1 MTGMSNTLHSLK
13 PTSRRPLHGLM
24 VLLVEDSL
32 TAGEAVRLMCITSGA
47 RLRRADCMESARRH
61 LRIYRPDVAI
71 VDMGLPDGDGAE
83 LISEL
88 AQATPRTQTIIGL
101 SADPSR
107 ATAAMKAGADSFIE
121 KPLNSIAGFQSAI
134 LMNLPTHRRPMDIRL
149 LPDLAFEADQRAL
162 QEDLNHALELLNK
175 NDKEDAQSGYLAAFI
190 SGVARTASD
199 PTLEQA
205 AERYSTTQNRSDL
218 RAALT
223 DFLAEKIAV

>member
-1 MTGMSNTLHSLK
+1 MTGMSNRLHSLK

-47 RLRRADCMESARRH
+47 RLRRADCMTSARRH

-83 LISEL
+83 LIAEL
-88 AQATPRTQTIIGL
+88 AQANPRTQTIIGL

-107 ATAAMKAGADSFIE
+107 ATAAMEAGADSFIE
-121 KPLNSIAGFQSAI
+121 KPLNSVAGFQSAI
-134 LMNLPTHRRPMDIRL
+134 LMNLPHHRRPMDIRL

-162 QEDLNHALELLNK
+162 QEDLIHALELLNNTK
-175 NDKEDAQSGYLAAFI
+175 DGANSGYLAAFVT
-190 SGVARTASD
+190 GVARTASD

-205 AERYSTTQNRSDL
+205 AEQYSTTQNPSYL

-223 DFLAEKIAV
+223 DFLADKIAV

>member
-1 MTGMSNTLHSLK
+1 MTGMSNRLHSLK

-47 RLRRADCMESARRH
+47 RLRRADCMTSARRH

-83 LISEL
+83 LIAEL
-88 AQATPRTQTIIGL
+88 AQANPRTQTIIGL

-107 ATAAMKAGADSFIE
+107 ATAAMEAGADSFIE
-121 KPLNSIAGFQSAI
+121 KPLNSVAGFQSAI
-134 LMNLPTHRRPMDIRL
+134 LMNLPHHRRPMDIRL

-162 QEDLNHALELLNK
+162 QEDLIHALELLNNTK
-175 NDKEDAQSGYLAAFI
+175 DGANSGYLAAFVT
-190 SGVARTASD
+190 GVARTASD

-205 AERYSTTQNRSDL
+205 AEQYSTTQNPSDL

-223 DFLAEKIAV
+223 DLLADKIAV

>member
-1 MTGMSNTLHSLK
+1 M
-13 PTSRRPLHGLM
+13 
-24 VLLVEDSL
+24 
-32 TAGEAVRLMCITSGA
+32 EA
-47 RLRRADCMESARRH
+47 D
-61 LRIYRPDVAI
+61 
-71 VDMGLPDGDGAE
+71 
-83 LISEL
+83 
-88 AQATPRTQTIIGL
+88 
-101 SADPSR
+101 
-107 ATAAMKAGADSFIE
+107 ADSFIE

-134 LMNLPTHRRPMDIRL
+134 LMNLPNHRRPMDIRL

>member
-1 MTGMSNTLHSLK
+1 MTGMSNRLHSLK

-47 RLRRADCMESARRH
+47 RLRRADCMTSARRH

-83 LISEL
+83 LIAEL
-88 AQATPRTQTIIGL
+88 AQANPRTQTIIGL
-101 SADPSR
+101 SAEPSR
-107 ATAAMKAGADSFIE
+107 ATAAMEAGADSFIE
-121 KPLNSIAGFQSAI
+121 KPLNSVAGFQSAI
-134 LMNLPTHRRPMDIRL
+134 LMNLPHHRRPMDIRL

-162 QEDLNHALELLNK
+162 QEDLIHALELLNNTK
-175 NDKEDAQSGYLAAFI
+175 DGANPGYLAAFVT
-190 SGVARTASD
+190 GVARTASD

-205 AERYSTTQNRSDL
+205 AEQYSTTQNTSDL
-218 RAALT
+218 RADLT
-223 DFLAEKIAV
+223 DFLADKIAV

>member
-1 MTGMSNTLHSLK
+1 MTGMSKTLHSLK

-47 RLRRADCMESARRH
+47 RLRRAYCMTSARRH

-88 AQATPRTQTIIGL
+88 AQASPRTQTIIGL

-107 ATAAMKAGADSFIE
+107 TTTAIKAGADSFIE
-121 KPLNSIAGFQSAI
+121 KPLNSVAGFQSAI
-134 LMNLPTHRRPMDIRL
+134 LMNLPNHRRPMDIRL

-162 QEDLNHALELLNK
+162 QEDLVHALDLLN
-175 NDKEDAQSGYLAAFI
+175 NKEGVQPSYLAAFI
-190 SGVARTASD
+190 AGVARTASD

-205 AERYSTTQNRSDL
+205 AERYLTTENRSDL
-218 RAALT
+218 RTALT
-223 DFLAEKIAV
+223 EFLAEKIAV

>member
-1 MTGMSNTLHSLK
+1 MTGMSNRLHSLK

-47 RLRRADCMESARRH
+47 RLRRADCMTSARRH
-61 LRIYRPDVAI
+61 LKIYRPDVAI

-83 LISEL
+83 LIAEL
-88 AQATPRTQTIIGL
+88 AQANPRTQTIIGL

-107 ATAAMKAGADSFIE
+107 ATAAMEAGADSFIE
-121 KPLNSIAGFQSAI
+121 KPLNSVAGFQSAI
-134 LMNLPTHRRPMDIRL
+134 LMNLPHHRRPMDIRL

-162 QEDLNHALELLNK
+162 QEDLIHALELLNNTK
-175 NDKEDAQSGYLAAFI
+175 DGANSGYLAAFVT
-190 SGVARTASD
+190 GVARTASD

-205 AERYSTTQNRSDL
+205 AEQYSTTQNPSDL

-223 DFLAEKIAV
+223 DFLADKIAV

>member
-1 MTGMSNTLHSLK
+1 
-13 PTSRRPLHGLM
+13 M

-47 RLRRADCMESARRH
+47 RLRRADCMTRAPRH

-83 LISEL
+83 LIAEL
-88 AQATPRTQTIIGL
+88 AQANPRTQTIIGL

-107 ATAAMKAGADSFIE
+107 ATAAMEAGADSFIE
-121 KPLNSIAGFQSAI
+121 KPLNSVAGFQSAI
-134 LMNLPTHRRPMDIRL
+134 LMNLPHHRRPMDIRL

-162 QEDLNHALELLNK
+162 QEDLIHALELLNNTK
-175 NDKEDAQSGYLAAFI
+175 DGANSGYLAAFVT
-190 SGVARTASD
+190 GVARTASD

-205 AERYSTTQNRSDL
+205 AEQYSTTQNPSDL

-223 DFLAEKIAV
+223 DFLADKIAV

>member
-1 MTGMSNTLHSLK
+1 MTGMSNRLHSLK

-47 RLRRADCMESARRH
+47 RLRRADCMTSARRH

-71 VDMGLPDGDGAE
+71 VYMGLPDGDGAE
-83 LISEL
+83 LIAEL
-88 AQATPRTQTIIGL
+88 AQANPRTQTIIGL

-107 ATAAMKAGADSFIE
+107 ATAAMEAGADSFIE
-121 KPLNSIAGFQSAI
+121 KPLNSVAGFQSAI
-134 LMNLPTHRRPMDIRL
+134 LMNMPHHRRTMDIRL

-162 QEDLNHALELLNK
+162 QEDLIHALELLNNTK
-175 NDKEDAQSGYLAAFI
+175 YVANPGYLAAFVT
-190 SGVARTASD
+190 GVARTASD

-205 AERYSTTQNRSDL
+205 AEQYSTTQNPSDL

-223 DFLAEKIAV
+223 DFLADKIAV

>member
-1 MTGMSNTLHSLK
+1 MTGMSNRLHSLK

-47 RLRRADCMESARRH
+47 RLRRADCMTSARRH

-83 LISEL
+83 LIAEL
-88 AQATPRTQTIIGL
+88 AQANPRTQTIIGL

-107 ATAAMKAGADSFIE
+107 ATAAMEAGADSFIE
-121 KPLNSIAGFQSAI
+121 KPLNSVAGFQSAI
-134 LMNLPTHRRPMDIRL
+134 LMNLPHHRRPMDIRL

-162 QEDLNHALELLNK
+162 QEDLIHALELLNNTK
-175 NDKEDAQSGYLAAFI
+175 DGANSGYLAAFVT
-190 SGVARTASD
+190 GVARTASA

-205 AERYSTTQNRSDL
+205 AEQYSTTQNPSDL

-223 DFLAEKIAV
+223 DFLADKIAV

>member
-1 MTGMSNTLHSLK
+1 MTGMSNRLHSLK

-47 RLRRADCMESARRH
+47 RLRRADCMTSARRH

-83 LISEL
+83 LIAEL
-88 AQATPRTQTIIGL
+88 AQANPRTQTIIGL

-107 ATAAMKAGADSFIE
+107 ATAAMEAGADSFIE
-121 KPLNSIAGFQSAI
+121 KPLNSVAGFQSAI
-134 LMNLPTHRRPMDIRL
+134 LMNLPHHRRPMDIRL

-162 QEDLNHALELLNK
+162 QEDLIHALDLLNNTK
-175 NDKEDAQSGYLAAFI
+175 DGANSGYLAAFVT
-190 SGVARTASD
+190 GVARTASD
-199 PTLEQA
+199 STLEQA
-205 AERYSTTQNRSDL
+205 AEQYSTTQNPSDL

-223 DFLAEKIAV
+223 DFLADKIAV

>member
-1 MTGMSNTLHSLK
+1 MTGMSNRLHSLK
-13 PTSRRPLHGLM
+13 PTSRRPLHGFM

-32 TAGEAVRLMCITSGA
+32 TAGEAVRLLCITSGA
-47 RLRRADCMESARRH
+47 RLRRADCMTSARRH

-83 LISEL
+83 LIAEL
-88 AQATPRTQTIIGL
+88 AQANPRTQTIIGL

-107 ATAAMKAGADSFIE
+107 ATAAMEAGADSFIE
-121 KPLNSIAGFQSAI
+121 KPLNSVAGFQSAI
-134 LMNLPTHRRPMDIRL
+134 LMNLPHHRRPMDIRL

-162 QEDLNHALELLNK
+162 QEDLIHALELLNNTK
-175 NDKEDAQSGYLAAFI
+175 DGANSGYLAAFVT
-190 SGVARTASD
+190 GVARTASD

-205 AERYSTTQNRSDL
+205 AEQYSTTQNPSDL

-223 DFLAEKIAV
+223 DFLADKIAV

>member
-1 MTGMSNTLHSLK
+1 MTGMSNRLHSLK

-47 RLRRADCMESARRH
+47 RLRRADCMTSAPRQ
-61 LRIYRPDVAI
+61 LSIYRPDVAI

-83 LISEL
+83 LIAEL
-88 AQATPRTQTIIGL
+88 AQANPRTQTIIGL

-107 ATAAMKAGADSFIE
+107 ATAAMEAGADSFIE
-121 KPLNSIAGFQSAI
+121 KPLNSVAGFQSAI
-134 LMNLPTHRRPMDIRL
+134 LMNLPHHRRPMDIRL

-162 QEDLNHALELLNK
+162 QEDLIHALELLNNTK
-175 NDKEDAQSGYLAAFI
+175 DGANSGYLAAFVT
-190 SGVARTASD
+190 GVARTASD

-205 AERYSTTQNRSDL
+205 AEQYSTTQNPSDL

-223 DFLAEKIAV
+223 DFLADKIAV

>member
-1 MTGMSNTLHSLK
+1 MTGMSNRLHSLK

-47 RLRRADCMESARRH
+47 RLRRADCMTSARRH

-83 LISEL
+83 LIAEL
-88 AQATPRTQTIIGL
+88 AQANPRTQTIIGL

-107 ATAAMKAGADSFIE
+107 ATAAMEAGADSFIE
-121 KPLNSIAGFQSAI
+121 KPLNSVAGFQSAI
-134 LMNLPTHRRPMDIRL
+134 LMNLPHHRRPMDIRL

-162 QEDLNHALELLNK
+162 QEDLIHALELLNNTK
-175 NDKEDAQSGYLAAFI
+175 DGANSGYLAAFVT
-190 SGVARTASD
+190 GVARTASD

-205 AERYSTTQNRSDL
+205 AEQYSTTLNPSDL

-223 DFLAEKIAV
+223 DFLADKIAV

>member
-1 MTGMSNTLHSLK
+1 MTGMSNRLHSLK

-24 VLLVEDSL
+24 VLFVEDSL

-47 RLRRADCMESARRH
+47 RLRRADCMTSARRH

-83 LISEL
+83 LIAEL
-88 AQATPRTQTIIGL
+88 AQANPRTQTIIGL
-101 SADPSR
+101 SAVPSR
-107 ATAAMKAGADSFIE
+107 ATAAMEAGADSFIE
-121 KPLNSIAGFQSAI
+121 KPLNSVAGFQSAI
-134 LMNLPTHRRPMDIRL
+134 LMNLPHHRRPMDIRL

-162 QEDLNHALELLNK
+162 QEDLIHALELLNNTK
-175 NDKEDAQSGYLAAFI
+175 DGANPGYLAAFVT
-190 SGVARTASD
+190 GVARTASD

-205 AERYSTTQNRSDL
+205 AEQYSTTQNPSDL

-223 DFLAEKIAV
+223 DFLADKIAV

>member
-1 MTGMSNTLHSLK
+1 MTGMSNRLHSLK

-47 RLRRADCMESARRH
+47 RLRRADCMTSARRH

-83 LISEL
+83 LIAEL
-88 AQATPRTQTIIGL
+88 AQANPRTQTIIGL

-107 ATAAMKAGADSFIE
+107 ATAAMEAGADSFIE
-121 KPLNSIAGFQSAI
+121 KPLNSVAGFQSAI
-134 LMNLPTHRRPMDIRL
+134 LMNLPHHRRPMDIRL

-162 QEDLNHALELLNK
+162 QEDLIHALELLNNTK
-175 NDKEDAQSGYLAAFI
+175 DGANSGYLAAFVT
-190 SGVARTASD
+190 GVARTASD

-205 AERYSTTQNRSDL
+205 AEQYSTTQNPSDL
-218 RAALT
+218 RTALT
-223 DFLAEKIAV
+223 DFLADKIAV

>member
-1 MTGMSNTLHSLK
+1 MTGMSNRLHSLK

-47 RLRRADCMESARRH
+47 RLRRADCMTSARRH

-83 LISEL
+83 LIAEL
-88 AQATPRTQTIIGL
+88 AQANPRTQTIIGL

-107 ATAAMKAGADSFIE
+107 ATAAMEAGADSFIE
-121 KPLNSIAGFQSAI
+121 KPLNSVAGFQSAI
-134 LMNLPTHRRPMDIRL
+134 LMNLPHHRRPMDIRL

-162 QEDLNHALELLNK
+162 QEDLIHALELLNNTK
-175 NDKEDAQSGYLAAFI
+175 DGANSGYLAAFVT
-190 SGVARTASD
+190 GVARTASD
-199 PTLEQA
+199 PTLAQA
-205 AERYSTTQNRSDL
+205 AEQYSTTQNPSDL

-223 DFLAEKIAV
+223 DFLADKIAV

>member
-1 MTGMSNTLHSLK
+1 MTGMSNRLHSLK

-47 RLRRADCMESARRH
+47 RLRRADCMTSARRH

-83 LISEL
+83 LIAEL
-88 AQATPRTQTIIGL
+88 AQANPRTQTIIGL

-107 ATAAMKAGADSFIE
+107 ATAAMEAGADSFIE
-121 KPLNSIAGFQSAI
+121 KPLNSVAGFQSAI
-134 LMNLPTHRRPMDIRL
+134 LMNLPHHRRPMDIRL

-162 QEDLNHALELLNK
+162 QEDLIHALEMLNNTK
-175 NDKEDAQSGYLAAFI
+175 DGANSGYLAAFVT
-190 SGVARTASD
+190 GVARTASD

-205 AERYSTTQNRSDL
+205 AEQYSTTQNPSDL

-223 DFLAEKIAV
+223 DFLADKIAV

>member
-1 MTGMSNTLHSLK
+1 MTGMSNRLHSLK

-47 RLRRADCMESARRH
+47 RLRRADCMTSARRH

-83 LISEL
+83 LIAEL
-88 AQATPRTQTIIGL
+88 AQANPRTQTIIGL

-107 ATAAMKAGADSFIE
+107 ATAAMEAGADSFIE
-121 KPLNSIAGFQSAI
+121 KPLNSVAGFQSAI
-134 LMNLPTHRRPMDIRL
+134 LMNLPHHRRPMDIRL

-162 QEDLNHALELLNK
+162 QEDLIHALELLNNTK
-175 NDKEDAQSGYLAAFI
+175 DGANPGYLAAFVT
-190 SGVARTASD
+190 GVARTASD

-205 AERYSTTQNRSDL
+205 AEQYSTTQNPSDL
-218 RAALT
+218 RADLT
-223 DFLAEKIAV
+223 DFLADKIAV

>member
-1 MTGMSNTLHSLK
+1 MTGMSNRLHSLK

-47 RLRRADCMESARRH
+47 RLRRADCMTSARRH

-83 LISEL
+83 LIVEL
-88 AQATPRTQTIIGL
+88 AQANPRTQTIIGL

-107 ATAAMKAGADSFIE
+107 ATAAMEAGADSLIE
-121 KPLNSIAGFQSAI
+121 KPLNSVAGFQSAI
-134 LMNLPTHRRPMDIRL
+134 LMNLPHHRRPMDIRL

-162 QEDLNHALELLNK
+162 QEDLIHALELLNNTK
-175 NDKEDAQSGYLAAFI
+175 DGANSGYLAAFVT
-190 SGVARTASD
+190 GVARTASD

-205 AERYSTTQNRSDL
+205 AEQYSTTQNPSDL

-223 DFLAEKIAV
+223 DFLADKIAV

>member
-1 MTGMSNTLHSLK
+1 MTGMSNRLHSLK

-47 RLRRADCMESARRH
+47 RLRRADCMTSARRH

-83 LISEL
+83 LIAEL
-88 AQATPRTQTIIGL
+88 AQANPRTQTIIGL

-107 ATAAMKAGADSFIE
+107 ATAAMEAGADSFIQ
-121 KPLNSIAGFQSAI
+121 KPLNSVAGFQSAI
-134 LMNLPTHRRPMDIRL
+134 LMNLPHHRRPMDIRL

-162 QEDLNHALELLNK
+162 QEDLIHALELLNNTK
-175 NDKEDAQSGYLAAFI
+175 DGANPGYLAAFVT
-190 SGVARTASD
+190 GVARTASD

-205 AERYSTTQNRSDL
+205 AEQYSTTQNPSDL

-223 DFLAEKIAV
+223 DFLADKIAV

>member
-1 MTGMSNTLHSLK
+1 MTGMSNRLHSLK
-13 PTSRRPLHGLM
+13 PISRRPLHGLM

-47 RLRRADCMESARRH
+47 RLRRADCMTSARRH

-83 LISEL
+83 LIAEL
-88 AQATPRTQTIIGL
+88 AQANPRTQTIIGL

-107 ATAAMKAGADSFIE
+107 ATAAMEAGADSFIE
-121 KPLNSIAGFQSAI
+121 KPLNSVAGFQSAI
-134 LMNLPTHRRPMDIRL
+134 LMNLPHHRRPMDIRL

-162 QEDLNHALELLNK
+162 QEDLIHALELLNNTK
-175 NDKEDAQSGYLAAFI
+175 DGANPGYLAAFVT
-190 SGVARTASD
+190 GVARTASD

-205 AERYSTTQNRSDL
+205 AEQYSTTQNPSDL

-223 DFLAEKIAV
+223 DFLADKIAV

>member
-32 TAGEAVRLMCITSGA
+32 TAGEAVRLICITSGA
-47 RLRRADCMESARRH
+47 RLRRADCIESARRH

-71 VDMGLPDGDGAE
+71 VDMGLPDGDGAV

-88 AQATPRTQTIIGL
+88 AQANPRTQTIIGL
-101 SADPSR
+101 SADPNR
-107 ATAAMKAGADSFIE
+107 AKAAMEAGADSFIE

-134 LMNLPTHRRPMDIRL
+134 LMNLPHHRRPMDIRL

-162 QEDLNHALELLNK
+162 QEDVVHALELLNNHEK
-175 NDKEDAQSGYLAAFI
+175 AGAQSDYLAAFI
-190 SGVARTASD
+190 AGVARTASD
-199 PTLEQA
+199 PTLERA
-205 AERYSTTQNRSDL
+205 AEQYSNTQNRSDL

>member
-47 RLRRADCMESARRH
+47 RLRRADCMTSARRH

-88 AQATPRTQTIIGL
+88 AQASPRTQTIIGL

-107 ATAAMKAGADSFIE
+107 VTAAMKAGADSFIE
-121 KPLNSIAGFQSAI
+121 KPLNSVAGFQSAI
-134 LMNLPTHRRPMDIRL
+134 LMNLPNHRRPMDIRL
-149 LPDLAFEADQRAL
+149 LPDLAFQADQRAL
-162 QEDLNHALELLNK
+162 QEDLVHALDLLN
-175 NDKEDAQSGYLAAFI
+175 NKEGAQPSYLAAFI
-190 SGVARTASD
+190 AGVARTASD

-205 AERYSTTQNRSDL
+205 AERYLTTQNRSDL
-218 RAALT
+218 RTALT
-223 DFLAEKIAV
+223 EFLAEKIAV

>member
-32 TAGEAVRLMCITSGA
+32 TASEVVRLMGITSGA
-47 RLRRADCMESARRH
+47 RLRRADCMTSARRH
-61 LRIYRPDVAI
+61 LKIYRADVAI

-88 AQATPRTQTIIGL
+88 AHASPRTQTIIGL

-107 ATAAMKAGADSFIE
+107 ATAAIEARADSFIE
-121 KPLNSIAGFQSAI
+121 KPLNSVAGFQSAI
-134 LMNLPTHRRPMDIRL
+134 LMNLPNHRRPMDIRL

-162 QEDLNHALELLNK
+162 QEDLVHALDLLN
-175 NDKEDAQSGYLAAFI
+175 NNERAQPDYLAAFI
-190 SGVARTASD
+190 AGVARTASD

-205 AERYSTTQNRSDL
+205 AERYLTIENRSDL
-218 RAALT
+218 RTAPT
-223 DFLAEKIAV
+223 EFFAEKIAV

>member
-1 MTGMSNTLHSLK
+1 MTGMSNRLHSLK

-47 RLRRADCMESARRH
+47 RLRRADCMTSARRH

-83 LISEL
+83 LIAEL
-88 AQATPRTQTIIGL
+88 AQANPRTQTIIGL
-101 SADPSR
+101 YADPSR
-107 ATAAMKAGADSFIE
+107 ATAAMEAGADSFIE
-121 KPLNSIAGFQSAI
+121 KPLNSVAGFQSAI
-134 LMNLPTHRRPMDIRL
+134 LMNLPHHRRPMDIRL

-162 QEDLNHALELLNK
+162 QEDLIHALELLNNTK
-175 NDKEDAQSGYLAAFI
+175 DGANSGYLAAFVT
-190 SGVARTASD
+190 GVARTASD

-205 AERYSTTQNRSDL
+205 AEQYSTTQNPSDL

-223 DFLAEKIAV
+223 DFLADKIAV

>member
-1 MTGMSNTLHSLK
+1 MTGMSNRLHSLK

-32 TAGEAVRLMCITSGA
+32 TAGEAVRLMCIASGA
-47 RLRRADCMESARRH
+47 RLRRADCMTSARRH

-83 LISEL
+83 LIAEL
-88 AQATPRTQTIIGL
+88 AQANPRTQTIIGL

-107 ATAAMKAGADSFIE
+107 TTAAMEAGADSFIE
-121 KPLNSIAGFQSAI
+121 KPLNSVAGFQSAI
-134 LMNLPTHRRPMDIRL
+134 LMNLPHHRRPMDIRL

-162 QEDLNHALELLNK
+162 QEDLIHALELLNNTK
-175 NDKEDAQSGYLAAFI
+175 DGANPGYLAAFVT
-190 SGVARTASD
+190 GVARTASD

-205 AERYSTTQNRSDL
+205 AEQYSTTQNPSDL

-223 DFLAEKIAV
+223 DFLADKIAV

>member
-1 MTGMSNTLHSLK
+1 MTGMSNRLHSLK

-47 RLRRADCMESARRH
+47 RLRRADCMTSARRH

-83 LISEL
+83 LIAEL
-88 AQATPRTQTIIGL
+88 AQANPRTQTIIGL

-107 ATAAMKAGADSFIE
+107 ATAAMEAGADSFIE
-121 KPLNSIAGFQSAI
+121 KPLNSVAGFQSAI
-134 LMNLPTHRRPMDIRL
+134 LMNLPHHRRPMDIRL

-162 QEDLNHALELLNK
+162 QEDLTHALELLNNTK
-175 NDKEDAQSGYLAAFI
+175 DGANSGYLAAFVT
-190 SGVARTASD
+190 GVARTASD

-205 AERYSTTQNRSDL
+205 AEQYSTTQNPSDL

-223 DFLAEKIAV
+223 DFLADKIAV

>member
-1 MTGMSNTLHSLK
+1 MTGMSNRLHSLK

-47 RLRRADCMESARRH
+47 RLRRADCMTSARRH

-83 LISEL
+83 LIAEL
-88 AQATPRTQTIIGL
+88 AQANPRTQTIISL

-107 ATAAMKAGADSFIE
+107 ATAAMEAGADSFIE
-121 KPLNSIAGFQSAI
+121 KPLNSVAGFQSAI
-134 LMNLPTHRRPMDIRL
+134 LMNLPHHRRPMDIRL

-162 QEDLNHALELLNK
+162 QEDLIHALELLNNTK
-175 NDKEDAQSGYLAAFI
+175 DGANSGYLAAFVT
-190 SGVARTASD
+190 GVARTASD

-205 AERYSTTQNRSDL
+205 AEQYSTTQNPSDL

-223 DFLAEKIAV
+223 DFLADKIAV

>member
-1 MTGMSNTLHSLK
+1 MTGMSNRLHSLK

-47 RLRRADCMESARRH
+47 RLRRADCMTSARRH

-83 LISEL
+83 LIAEL
-88 AQATPRTQTIIGL
+88 AQANHRTQTIIGL

-107 ATAAMKAGADSFIE
+107 ATAAMEAGADSFIE
-121 KPLNSIAGFQSAI
+121 KPLNSVAGFQSAI
-134 LMNLPTHRRPMDIRL
+134 LMNLPHHRRPMDIRL

-162 QEDLNHALELLNK
+162 QEDLIHALELLNNTK
-175 NDKEDAQSGYLAAFI
+175 DGANPGYLAAFVT
-190 SGVARTASD
+190 GVARTASY

-205 AERYSTTQNRSDL
+205 AGQYSTTQNPSDL

-223 DFLAEKIAV
+223 DFLADKIAV

>member
-1 MTGMSNTLHSLK
+1 MTEMSSTLHSLK

-32 TAGEAVRLMCITSGA
+32 TASEVVRLVGITSGA
-47 RLRRADCMESARRH
+47 RLRRADCMTSARRH
-61 LRIYRPDVAI
+61 LKIYRADVAI

-88 AQATPRTQTIIGL
+88 AHASPRTQTIIGL

-107 ATAAMKAGADSFIE
+107 ATAAMEAGADRFIE
-121 KPLNSIAGFQSAI
+121 KPLNYVAGFQSAI
-134 LMNLPTHRRPMDIRL
+134 LMNLPNNRLPMDIRL

-162 QEDLNHALELLNK
+162 QEDLVHALDLLNK
-175 NDKEDAQSGYLAAFI
+175 KDGAQPGYLAAFI
-190 SGVARTASD
+190 AGVARTTSD

-205 AERYSTTQNRSDL
+205 AKRY
-218 RAALT
+218 LT
-223 DFLAEKIAV
+223 N

>member
-1 MTGMSNTLHSLK
+1 MTGMSNRLHSLK

-32 TAGEAVRLMCITSGA
+32 TTGEAERLMCITSGA
-47 RLRRADCMESARRH
+47 RLRRADCMTSARRH
-61 LRIYRPDVAI
+61 LRIYRSDVAI

-83 LISEL
+83 LIVEL
-88 AQATPRTQTIIGL
+88 AQANPRTQTIIGL

-107 ATAAMKAGADSFIE
+107 ATAAMEAGADSFIE
-121 KPLNSIAGFQSAI
+121 KPLNSVAGFQSAI
-134 LMNLPTHRRPMDIRL
+134 LMNLPHHRRPMDIRL

-162 QEDLNHALELLNK
+162 QEDLIHALELLNNTK
-175 NDKEDAQSGYLAAFI
+175 DGANSGYLAAFVT
-190 SGVARTASD
+190 GVARTASD

-205 AERYSTTQNRSDL
+205 AEQYSTTQNPSDL

-223 DFLAEKIAV
+223 DFLADKIAV